1 MPSQQQ
7 VKHTHTH
14 VHTNTERQ
22 WEGAQLKE
30 GIMTTIMD
38 HDHAQAQ
45 PQLTHSLTHS
55 CLSVV
60 ALSFLRSL
68 QKPVLIE
75 ATA

>member
-1 MPSQQQ
+1 MQRQQQ
-7 VKHTHTH
+7 VKHTHTR
-14 VHTNTERQ
+14 TNTERQ

>member
-7 VKHTHTH
+7 VKHTHKPI
-14 VHTNTERQ
+14 HTNTERQ

-45 PQLTHSLTHS
+45 PQLTHS